1 MHDLIKDFAPS
12 YHARTCLINLYI
24 HACIHIKY
32 QTSESSCASC
42 HQKPSPFLENILHQS
57 PHSCSHTYKTLY
69 VRFVMCILSDA
80 PNELNDLQTCSSMK
94 HKQMCTQALTSNH
107 LVHTLSIIFFLASE
121 LPPTSQIRSAVQIRW
136 MKWNETALQ
145 HDYLANNI
153 FECGKNVSEQRT
165 DPLWRQ

>member
-107 LVHTLSIIFFLASE
+107 LVHTLSIIFFSLWTAAYISDSFSGSNKMDE
-121 LPPTSQIRSAVQIRW
+121 VKRNGTSAW
-136 MKWNETALQ
+136 L
-145 HDYLANNI
+145 
-153 FECGKNVSEQRT
+153 FG
-165 DPLWRQ
+165 